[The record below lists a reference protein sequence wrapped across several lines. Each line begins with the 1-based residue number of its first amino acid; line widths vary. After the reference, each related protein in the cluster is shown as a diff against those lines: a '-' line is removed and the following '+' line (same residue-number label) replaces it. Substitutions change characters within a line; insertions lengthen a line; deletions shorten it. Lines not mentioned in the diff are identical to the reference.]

1 MWNVLFQSKVP
12 SKVKSRVQKKVR
24 SVQEGIENWL
34 RVNIKLIVLR
44 LPVKISWIFEILLN
58 IYLWHQ

>member
-1 MWNVLFQSKVP
+1 MRNDLFQ
-12 SKVKSRVQKKVR
+12 SKVKSRVQKQVR
-24 SVQEGIENWL
+24 SVQDGIENWL
-34 RVNIKLIVLR
+34 RVNIKLIFLR

>member
-1 MWNVLFQSKVP
+1 MRNDLFQ

>member
-1 MWNVLFQSKVP
+1 M
-12 SKVKSRVQKKVR
+12 VR
-24 SVQEGIENWL
+24 SVQDGIENWL

>member
-1 MWNVLFQSKVP
+1 MRNDLFQ
-12 SKVKSRVQKKVR
+12 SKVKSRVQKQVR
-24 SVQEGIENWL
+24 SVQDGIENWL

>member
-1 MWNVLFQSKVP
+1 MRNDLFQ

-24 SVQEGIENWL
+24 SVQDGIENWL